1 MNEPQQRELLNLSN
15 QQLADLVESLAQAPY
30 RLRQL
35 LDGLYRQRWSCLE
48 QFSTLP
54 LTFRQQLVDAHYSI
68 GQPIIDK
75 QFTSSDGTVRYLFAF
90 AEGQSIETVWM
101 PEGDGG
107 EAGDGSDSGDEELT
121 YATPRSETAP
131 SLQDAS
137 SPRDL
142 SSRGRA
148 ATEGSALT
156 GNGQPATGNSSG
168 NGQPATGNSLDPSS
182 RAQRAASASGVE
194 GPAFTGNGQPATGN
208 SSRTRATICVS
219 SQVGCAVECAFC
231 MTALLGLHR
240 NLAAGEIVGQV
251 LAVLNDQ
258 QVDIDRDRINL
269 VFMGQG
275 EPFLNYDNFMQA
287 VRLLVSEVGIPAS
300 RMTVSTSGIVP
311 RITDF
316 GAEEV
321 RPKLAVSLN
330 APNETLRTEVMPI
343 TRKWTIEKLLAA
355 LRDFPLRN
363 RERLTFE
370 YVLLGGLNDSPTH
383 ARELV
388 ELIRGLRAK
397 VNLIALNPGPEIPFS
412 MPEPERVLAFQ
423 SVLTAAGIPAFIRR
437 PRGRDIYA
445 ACGQLKH
452 TTELVHLS

>member
-1 MNEPQQRELLNLSN
+1 MNELQQRELLSLSN
-15 QQLADLVESLAQAPY
+15 QQLADLVQSFAQAPY

-35 LDGLYRQRWSCLE
+35 LDGLYRQRWSRLD
-48 QFSTLP
+48 QFATLP

-68 GQPIIDK
+68 GQPIIEK

-90 AEGQSIETVWM
+90 ADGQSVETVWM
-101 PEGDGG
+101 PDGDGG
-107 EAGDGSDSGDEELT
+107 EAGDGSDTGDEEP
-121 YATPRSETAP
+121 AET
-131 SLQDAS
+131 
-137 SPRDL
+137 
-142 SSRGRA
+142 
-148 ATEGSALT
+148 
-156 GNGQPATGNSSG
+156 
-168 NGQPATGNSLDPSS
+168 S
-182 RAQRAASASGVE
+182 RATSYQLPVTAIHY
-194 GPAFTGNGQPATGN
+194 PLTTNHFQ
-208 SSRTRATICVS
+208 RATICVS
-219 SQVGCAVECAFC
+219 SQIGCAVECAFC

-240 NLAAGEIVGQV
+240 NLTAGEIVGQV
-251 LAVLNDQ
+251 LAVLNHQ

-287 VRLLVSEVGIPAS
+287 VLLLVTEVGIPAS

-311 RITDF
+311 RIADF
-316 GAEEV
+316 GAEEI

-330 APNETLRTEVMPI
+330 APNEALRTEVMPI
-343 TRKWTIEKLLAA
+343 TKKWTIEKLLAA

-370 YVLLGGLNDSPTH
+370 YVLLGGLNDSPSH

-423 SVLTAAGIPAFIRR
+423 SVLVTAGIPAFIRR

-452 TTELVHLS
+452 TTELIQLDAAGSCTDKVE